1 MQQVLREELH
11 FFEKNKEEYL
21 KHYKGQF
28 VLIKGKKLIGSF
40 TTEEEAY
47 KTGVEQFGNTP
58 FLINQ
63 VVKKEPINAI
73 PALMLGLMRNAG
85 T

>member
-1 MQQVLREELH
+1 MQQALIEELH

-21 KHYKGQF
+21 KHYEGQF

-47 KTGVEQFGNTP
+47 KAGVEQFGNTP
-58 FLINQ
+58 LLIKQ
-63 VVKKEPINAI
+63 VVKKETINAI
-73 PALMLGLMRNAG
+73 PALMLGLVRNANS
-85 T
+85 

>member
-1 MQQVLREELH
+1 MQQVLIEELH

-21 KHYKGQF
+21 KHYEGQF
-28 VLIKGKKLIGSF
+28 ALIKGKKLIGSF

-47 KTGVEQFGNTP
+47 KAGVEQFGNTP
-58 FLINQ
+58 FLIKQ

-73 PALMLGLMRNAG
+73 PALMLGLVRNASS
-85 T
+85 

>member
-1 MQQVLREELH
+1 MQKALMEELH

-21 KHYKGQF
+21 KYYEGQF

-47 KTGVEQFGNTP
+47 KVGVERFGNTP
-58 FLINQ
+58 FLIKQ
-63 VVKKEPINAI
+63 VVKQEPINAI
-73 PALMLGLMRNAG
+73 PALMLGLVRNAS